1 MSSAHP
7 FISKGLD
14 FSNTF
19 SDNPHWVSLPGQ
31 HSFCIGGV
39 QHFLKWWISH
49 FGIKLNLVKSSTT
62 NALREF
68 RVQHFRVFVTRPC
81 GCVQHADCAEKK
93 KRVRYGAGI
102 LWRLLRHCE
111 GREVALQCYQTSVR
125 LLLSIKQTCLHTH
138 RITTD
143 QRHVARVVFWFDC

>member
-68 RVQHFRVFVTRPC
+68 RVQHFQSVCHAALWMCAAC
-81 GCVQHADCAEKK
+81 GLRRKK
-93 KRVRYGAGI
+93 ERYGAGI

-111 GREVALQCYQTSVR
+111 GREVALPCYQTSLR

-138 RITTD
+138 PITTD
-143 QRHVARVVFWFDC
+143 QRHVARVVFWFDY